1 MHADQRL
8 RPDRERRTVLRGLV
22 LLGALSIIG
31 LLLQRTHLAFGP
43 GWVDAPAWIDA
54 PTWIDAKVRGH
65 GVAGELLFVCVAG
78 MLTAVGVPRQL
89 VSFLGGYAFGLVF
102 GTVLAVVATLLG
114 CAASFY
120 CARLL
125 GRAYLSRRFSA
136 RVRRLDDF
144 IQAHPL
150 SATLLIRLSPV
161 GNNLLT
167 NLLAGVTSVRPS
179 LFFAASAV
187 GYIPQSMAFALGGS
201 GVEVDPLLRTALG
214 VILLVV
220 CGALGAWL
228 LRKFRR
234 GKAHEFDAES
244 EPTNASRPHA

>member
-1 MHADQRL
+1 MQPEPPSSGRDW
-8 RPDRERRTVLRGLV
+8 RTVLRGAM
-22 LLGALSIIG
+22 LLGSLAVFG
-31 LLLQRTHLAFGP
+31 LLLQRTHVGAMFGP

-54 PTWIDAKVRGH
+54 EVRGH

-102 GTVLAVVATLLG
+102 GTVLAVAATLLG

-120 CARLL
+120 CARVL
-125 GRAYLSRRFSA
+125 GRAYLARRFSG
-136 RVRRLDDF
+136 RVRRFDDF
-144 IQAHPL
+144 IRAHPL
-150 SATLLIRLSPV
+150 GMTLLIRLSPV

-187 GYIPQSMAFALGGS
+187 GYIPQSLAFALGGS
-201 GVEVDPLLRTALG
+201 GVEVDPLLRTALA
-214 VILLVV
+214 VILFLVS
-220 CGALGAWL
+220 GALGAWL

-234 GKAHEFDAES
+234 GPPLDFDTES
-244 EPTNASRPHA
+244 ELTYASGPRA